1 MLIVRNYRDV
11 FAQCARMEEL
21 EPPVVDDPL
30 RHVAPAERAKHVAE
44 NSIIIGLG
52 TTVKQLTTYRDHI
65 VIATSFNVVLLDG
78 RKIPD
83 IPPSKEATAVSD
95 AHDNAGKDA
104 KKDAGKDGEVEKDV
118 ERDEKIAEMVA
129 QAADAEEEGGEES
142 GDSGES
148 GEKRKGKKRKVA
160 SRTPP
165 LYTGISTW
173 GEDTPLLADT
183 DDQQAAEAN
192 DADQAETAANE
203 KDGTVAPTLRAHV
216 LLGNHQQS
224 MKLSSCLQADARSIY
239 LTYWAAGSF
248 GDLLTGPQ
256 APTPAARDGLGLC
269 VKAWTFGA

>member
-1 MLIVRNYRDV
+1 VLIVRNYRDV

-21 EPPVVDDPL
+21 EPPPIVADPL
-30 RHVAPAERAKHVAE
+30 RHVAPAERAKYVAE

-65 VIATSFNVVLLDG
+65 VIATSFNVLLLDG

-83 IPPSKEATAVSD
+83 IPPSNEATAADD

-104 KKDAGKDGEVEKDV
+104 EKDV
-118 ERDEKIAEMVA
+118 EVGGKVAELVA
-129 QAADAEEEGGEES
+129 EADDAEEDDAEDSGDS
-142 GDSGES
+142 GDSGE
-148 GEKRKGKKRKVA
+148 KRAGKKRKVA
-160 SRTPP
+160 RRTPP

-183 DDQQAAEAN
+183 DAAEAN
-192 DADQAETAANE
+192 DADQAETVANE
-203 KDGTVAPTLRAHV
+203 KDDTVTPTLRAHV

-239 LTYWAAGSF
+239 LTYWAAGAF
-248 GDLLTGPQ
+248 GDLTTGPT
-256 APTPAARDGLGLC
+256 ASTPAARDGLGLC
-269 VKAWTFGA
+269 VKVWTFGE